1 MCIREKKN
9 QNDISPIL
17 NSYYPMKGQI
27 FVIKKIK
34 RINNAGLFSE
44 ASLIIFT
51 KGANNSDHDCT
62 HTHTHTY
69 TFIFVFISYFFIN
82 AITK

>member
-1 MCIREKKN
+1 MCIRERKKN

-27 FVIKKIK
+27 FVIK

-51 KGANNSDHDCT
+51 KGAKNSDHDCT
-62 HTHTHTY
+62 HTHTHTHIY
-69 TFIFVFISYFFIN
+69 IYFFIN